1 MGQLGLAFSLGIMA
15 GPMIG
20 GVVTEKFGD
29 RMVAFTAS
37 ALSVSS
43 VIIVQLFLPTK
54 TKSKIKKETAVS
66 GTLYIT
72 PMRSFT
78 CTVFLASYRNTSE
91 SLGDEKCCGNT
102 SHR

>member
-37 ALSVSS
+37 ALSVFS
-43 VIIVQLFLPTK
+43 VIIVQLFLPK
-54 TKSKIKKETAVS
+54 NTKSKIKKETAVS
-66 GTLYIT
+66 GTLYII
-72 PMRSFT
+72 PMISFT
-78 CTVFLASYRNTSE
+78 CTVFLATYRNTSG
-91 SLGDEKCCGNT
+91 SLGEQEMLWEHK
-102 SHR
+102 S